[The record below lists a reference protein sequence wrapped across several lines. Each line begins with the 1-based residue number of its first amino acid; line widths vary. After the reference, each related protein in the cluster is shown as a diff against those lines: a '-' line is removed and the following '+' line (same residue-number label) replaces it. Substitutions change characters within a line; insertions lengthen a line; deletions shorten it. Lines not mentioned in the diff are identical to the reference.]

1 MLATL
6 LALQA
11 AITPPTDRSYI
22 LIETERPTSELVAC
36 LDTYWEEK
44 GVSDEAATDYGARVD
59 YRYSN
64 LGGAVKNP
72 TVTMEIHD
80 GEKRTLLMYG
90 HGPYRG
96 VVGAWWNKTAKK
108 CFPELKDPEVVKPKK
123 A

>member
-11 AITPPTDRSYI
+11 AINPPTDRSYI
-22 LIETERPTSELVAC
+22 LTTTNRPTAEIVSC
-36 LDTYWEEK
+36 LDLYWEDK
-44 GVSDEAATDYGARVD
+44 GVSDEAKTDYGARVD

-72 TVTMEIHD
+72 TVTMEIHEGD
-80 GEKRTLLMYG
+80 TRTLLMYG

-96 VVGAWWNKTAKK
+96 VVGKWWNMTAKN
-108 CFPELKDPEVVKPKK
+108 CFPELKDAAVTKK
-123 A
+123 KD